1 MRITIDNIGKIKHAD
16 IDISSVTVIC
26 GTNGTGKSTIA
37 KSLFSSFNSLSN
49 ISSKVEKEYNNSLAS
64 LACNKVSPFDKSKEF
79 AEKVIVNK
87 LNNKKVCDLASE
99 YINNNEDYDS
109 FINGYLEIMDI
120 KSDKISEKLINRV
133 FSSEFN
139 NQINNIYSDDNG
151 IIKLH
156 VKDNTY
162 EFVINNNSVEI
173 KNLAELSSEA
183 IYIDDFK
190 CIENVQNEDYN
201 YKYVNNEK
209 MQLFKKILLEN
220 RAGLDHESHLCIKL
234 ENLTENSVISEIIN
248 NKRFEKIFDKIFENC
263 PGKIIINKDS
273 KYAYHLDGTDKS
285 LDMKNVAEGMK
296 NFLLMKLLIENSTL
310 LENGMLILDEPEM
323 HLHPEWQLLFA
334 ELIVL
339 VNKYLNTHILINTHS
354 PYFLNAVE
362 VYTSKYSIVEPKY
375 YLAKIDGNIYD
386 VTDNVEEA
394 YAELARPFQM
404 LEDER
409 YEE

>member
-26 GTNGTGKSTIA
+26 GTNATGKSTIA

-87 LNNKKVCDLASE
+87 SNNKKVYDLASE
-99 YINNNEDYDS
+99 YINNNEDYNS

-156 VKDNTY
+156 VKDNTS
-162 EFVINNNSVEI
+162 EFVVNNNSVEI

-190 CIENVQNEDYN
+190 CIENVQNEHYT

-220 RAGLDHESHLCIKL
+220 RAGLDHESHLCSKL
-234 ENLTENSVISEIIN
+234 ENLTENSVINEIIN
-248 NKRFEKIFDKIFENC
+248 NNRFKKIFDKIFENC
-263 PGKIIINKDS
+263 PGKIIINKDL

-310 LENGMLILDEPEM
+310 LENGVLILDEPEM

-362 VYTSKYSIVEPKY
+362 VYTNKYSIVEPKY
-375 YLAKIDGNIYD
+375 YLAKIDGNVYD

>member
-87 LNNKKVCDLASE
+87 SNNKKVYDLASE
-99 YINNNEDYDS
+99 YINNNEDYNS

-156 VKDNTY
+156 VKDNTS
-162 EFVINNNSVEI
+162 EFVVNNNSVEI

-190 CIENVQNEDYN
+190 CIENVQNEHYT

-220 RAGLDHESHLCIKL
+220 RAGLDHESHLCSKL
-234 ENLTENSVISEIIN
+234 ENLTENSVINEIIN
-248 NKRFEKIFDKIFENC
+248 NNRFKKIFDKIFENC
-263 PGKIIINKDS
+263 PGKIIINKDL

-310 LENGMLILDEPEM
+310 LENGVLILDEPEM

-375 YLAKIDGNIYD
+375 YLAKIDGNVYD
-386 VTDNVEEA
+386 VTDNVEEV
-394 YAELARPFQM
+394 YAELARPFQI
-404 LEDER
+404 LEDEMC
-409 YEE
+409 EK

>member
-49 ISSKVEKEYNNSLAS
+49 TSSKVEKEYNNSLAS
-64 LACNKVSPFDKSKEF
+64 LACNKVSPFEKSKEF

-87 LNNKKVCDLASE
+87 SNNKKVYDLASE

-156 VKDNTY
+156 VKDNTS
-162 EFVINNNSVEI
+162 EFVVNNNSVEI

-190 CIENVQNEDYN
+190 CIENVQNEHYT

-220 RAGLDHESHLCIKL
+220 RAGLDHESHLCSKL
-234 ENLTENSVISEIIN
+234 ENLTENSVINEIIN
-248 NKRFEKIFDKIFENC
+248 NNRFKKIFDKIFENC

-310 LENGMLILDEPEM
+310 LENGVLILDEPEM

-362 VYTSKYSIVEPKY
+362 VYTNKYIVVEPKY
-375 YLAKIDGNIYD
+375 YLAKIDGNVYD

>member
-26 GTNGTGKSTIA
+26 GTNATGKSTIA

-87 LNNKKVCDLASE
+87 SNNKKVYDLASE
-99 YINNNEDYDS
+99 YINNNEDYNS

-156 VKDNTY
+156 VKDNTS
-162 EFVINNNSVEI
+162 EFVVNNNSVEI

-190 CIENVQNEDYN
+190 CIENVQNEHYT

-220 RAGLDHESHLCIKL
+220 RAGLDHESHLCSKL
-234 ENLTENSVISEIIN
+234 
-248 NKRFEKIFDKIFENC
+248 
-263 PGKIIINKDS
+263 
-273 KYAYHLDGTDKS
+273 
-285 LDMKNVAEGMK
+285 
-296 NFLLMKLLIENSTL
+296 
-310 LENGMLILDEPEM
+310 
-323 HLHPEWQLLFA
+323 
-334 ELIVL
+334 
-339 VNKYLNTHILINTHS
+339 
-354 PYFLNAVE
+354 
-362 VYTSKYSIVEPKY
+362 
-375 YLAKIDGNIYD
+375 
-386 VTDNVEEA
+386 
-394 YAELARPFQM
+394 
-404 LEDER
+404 
-409 YEE
+409 

>member
-16 IDISSVTVIC
+16 VDISSVTVIC

-49 ISSKVEKEYNNSLAS
+49 TSSKVEKEYNNSLAS
-64 LACNKVSPFDKSKEF
+64 LACNKVSPFEKSKEF
-79 AEKVIVNK
+79 AEKMIVNK
-87 LNNKKVCDLASE
+87 SNNKKVYDLASE

-156 VKDNTY
+156 VKDNTS
-162 EFVINNNSVEI
+162 EFVVNNNSVEI

-190 CIENVQNEDYN
+190 CIENVQNEHYT

-220 RAGLDHESHLCIKL
+220 RAGLDHESHLCSKL
-234 ENLTENSVISEIIN
+234 ENLTENSVINEIIN
-248 NKRFEKIFDKIFENC
+248 NNRFKKIFDKIFENC

-310 LENGMLILDEPEM
+310 LENGVLILDEPEM

-375 YLAKIDGNIYD
+375 YLAKIDGNVYD

>member
-64 LACNKVSPFDKSKEF
+64 LACNKVSPFEKSKEF

-87 LNNKKVCDLASE
+87 SNNKKVYDLASE
-99 YINNNEDYDS
+99 YINNNEDYNS

-156 VKDNTY
+156 VKDNTS
-162 EFVINNNSVEI
+162 EFVVNNNSVEI

-190 CIENVQNEDYN
+190 CIENVQNEHYT

-220 RAGLDHESHLCIKL
+220 RAGLDHESHLCSKL
-234 ENLTENSVISEIIN
+234 ENLTENSVINEIIN
-248 NKRFEKIFDKIFENC
+248 NNRFKKIFDKIFENC
-263 PGKIIINKDS
+263 PGKIIINKDL

-310 LENGMLILDEPEM
+310 LENGVLILDEPEM

-362 VYTSKYSIVEPKY
+362 VYTSKYSIVDPKY
-375 YLAKIDGNIYD
+375 YLAKIDGNVYD

>member
-87 LNNKKVCDLASE
+87 SNNKKVYDLASE
-99 YINNNEDYDS
+99 YINNNEDYNS

-156 VKDNTY
+156 VKDNTS
-162 EFVINNNSVEI
+162 EFVVNNNSVEI

-190 CIENVQNEDYN
+190 CIENVQNEHYT

-209 MQLFKKILLEN
+209 MLLFKKILLEN
-220 RAGLDHESHLCIKL
+220 RAGLDHESHLCSKL
-234 ENLTENSVISEIIN
+234 ENLTENSVINEIIN
-248 NKRFEKIFDKIFENC
+248 NNRFKKIFDKIFENC
-263 PGKIIINKDS
+263 PGKIIINKDL

-310 LENGMLILDEPEM
+310 LENGVLILDEPEM

-375 YLAKIDGNIYD
+375 YLSKIDGNVYD

-404 LEDER
+404 VEDER

>member
-79 AEKVIVNK
+79 AEKMIVNK

-375 YLAKIDGNIYD
+375 YLAKIDGNVYD

>member
-1 MRITIDNIGKIKHAD
+1 MRITIDNIGKIKYAD

-64 LACNKVSPFDKSKEF
+64 LACNKVSPFEKSKEF

-87 LNNKKVCDLASE
+87 SNNKKVYDLASE

-109 FINGYLEIMDI
+109 FISGYLEIMDI

-139 NQINNIYSDDNG
+139 NQINNIYSNDNG

-190 CIENVQNEDYN
+190 CIENVQNEHYT

-220 RAGLDHESHLCIKL
+220 RAGLDHESHLCSKL
-234 ENLTENSVISEIIN
+234 ENLTENSVINEIIN
-248 NKRFEKIFDKIFENC
+248 NNRFKKIFDKIFENC
-263 PGKIIINKDS
+263 PGKIIINKDL

-310 LENGMLILDEPEM
+310 LENGVLILDEPEM

-362 VYTSKYSIVEPKY
+362 VYTSKYMVVEPKY
-375 YLAKIDGNIYD
+375 YLAKIDGNVYD

-394 YAELARPFQM
+394 YAELARPFQI

>member
-87 LNNKKVCDLASE
+87 SNNKKVYDLASE
-99 YINNNEDYDS
+99 YINNNEDYNS

-156 VKDNTY
+156 VKDNTS
-162 EFVINNNSVEI
+162 EFVVNNNSVEV

-190 CIENVQNEDYN
+190 CIENVQNEHYT
-201 YKYVNNEK
+201 YKYVNNDK

-220 RAGLDHESHLCIKL
+220 RAGLDHESHLCSKL
-234 ENLTENSVISEIIN
+234 ENLTENSVINEIIN
-248 NKRFEKIFDKIFENC
+248 NNRFKKIFDKIFENC
-263 PGKIIINKDS
+263 PGKIIINKDL

-310 LENGMLILDEPEM
+310 LENGVLILDEPEM

-375 YLAKIDGNIYD
+375 YLAKIDGNVYD

>member
-49 ISSKVEKEYNNSLAS
+49 TSSKVEKEYNNSLAS
-64 LACNKVSPFDKSKEF
+64 LACNKVSPFEKSKEF

-87 LNNKKVCDLASE
+87 SNNKKVYDLASE

-156 VKDNTY
+156 VKDNTS
-162 EFVINNNSVEI
+162 EFVVNNNSVEI

-190 CIENVQNEDYN
+190 CIENVQNEHYT

-220 RAGLDHESHLCIKL
+220 RAGLDHESHLCSKL
-234 ENLTENSVISEIIN
+234 ENLTENSVINEIIN
-248 NKRFEKIFDKIFENC
+248 NNRFKKIFDKIFENC

-310 LENGMLILDEPEM
+310 LENGVLILDEPEM

-375 YLAKIDGNIYD
+375 YLAKIDGNVYD

>member
-64 LACNKVSPFDKSKEF
+64 LACNKVSPFEKSKEF

-87 LNNKKVCDLASE
+87 SNNKKVYDLASE
-99 YINNNEDYDS
+99 YINNNEDYNS

-156 VKDNTY
+156 VKDNTS
-162 EFVINNNSVEI
+162 EFVVNNNSVEI

-190 CIENVQNEDYN
+190 CIENVQNEHYT

-220 RAGLDHESHLCIKL
+220 RAGLDHESHLCSKL
-234 ENLTENSVISEIIN
+234 ENLTENSVINEIIN
-248 NKRFEKIFDKIFENC
+248 NNRFKKIFDKIFENC
-263 PGKIIINKDS
+263 PGKIIINKDL

-310 LENGMLILDEPEM
+310 LENGVLILDEPEM

-362 VYTSKYSIVEPKY
+362 VYTNKYMVVEPKY
-375 YLAKIDGNIYD
+375 YLSKIDGNVYD

>member
-64 LACNKVSPFDKSKEF
+64 LACNKVSPFEKSKEF

-87 LNNKKVCDLASE
+87 SNNKKVYDLASE

-156 VKDNTY
+156 VKDNTS
-162 EFVINNNSVEI
+162 EFVVNNNSVEI

-190 CIENVQNEDYN
+190 CIENVQNEHYT

-220 RAGLDHESHLCIKL
+220 RAGLDHESHLCSKL
-234 ENLTENSVISEIIN
+234 ENLTENSVINEIIN
-248 NKRFEKIFDKIFENC
+248 NNRFKKIFDKIFENC
-263 PGKIIINKDS
+263 PGKIIINKDL

-310 LENGMLILDEPEM
+310 LENGVLILDEPEM

-362 VYTSKYSIVEPKY
+362 VYTSKYSIVDPKY
-375 YLAKIDGNIYD
+375 YLAKIDGNVYD

>member
-64 LACNKVSPFDKSKEF
+64 LACNKVSPFEKSKEF

-87 LNNKKVCDLASE
+87 SNNKKVYDLASE

-156 VKDNTY
+156 VKDNTS
-162 EFVINNNSVEI
+162 EFVVNNNSVEI

-190 CIENVQNEDYN
+190 CIENVQNEHYT

-220 RAGLDHESHLCIKL
+220 RAGLDHESHLCSKL
-234 ENLTENSVISEIIN
+234 ENLTENSVINEIIN
-248 NKRFEKIFDKIFENC
+248 NNRFKKIFDKIFENC
-263 PGKIIINKDS
+263 PGKIIINKDL

-310 LENGMLILDEPEM
+310 LENGVLILDEPEM

-339 VNKYLNTHILINTHS
+339 VNKYLNTHIFINTHS

-362 VYTSKYSIVEPKY
+362 VYTSKYSIVDPKY
-375 YLAKIDGNIYD
+375 YLAKIDGNVYD

>member
-87 LNNKKVCDLASE
+87 SNNKKVYDLASE
-99 YINNNEDYDS
+99 YINNNEDYNS

-156 VKDNTY
+156 VKDNTS
-162 EFVINNNSVEI
+162 EFVVNNNSVEI

-190 CIENVQNEDYN
+190 CIENVQNEHYT

-220 RAGLDHESHLCIKL
+220 RAGLDHESHLCSKL
-234 ENLTENSVISEIIN
+234 ENLTENSVINEIIN
-248 NKRFEKIFDKIFENC
+248 NNRFKKIFDKIFENC
-263 PGKIIINKDS
+263 PGKIIINKDL

-310 LENGMLILDEPEM
+310 LENGVLILDEPEM

-362 VYTSKYSIVEPKY
+362 VYTNKYSIVEPKY
-375 YLAKIDGNIYD
+375 YLAKVDGNVYD

>member
-64 LACNKVSPFDKSKEF
+64 LACNKVSPFEKSKEF

-87 LNNKKVCDLASE
+87 SNNKKVYDLASE

-156 VKDNTY
+156 VKDNTS
-162 EFVINNNSVEI
+162 EFVVNNNSVEI

-190 CIENVQNEDYN
+190 CIENVQNEHYT

-220 RAGLDHESHLCIKL
+220 RAGLDHESHLCSKL
-234 ENLTENSVISEIIN
+234 ENLTENSVINEIIN
-248 NKRFEKIFDKIFENC
+248 NNRFKKIFDKIFENC
-263 PGKIIINKDS
+263 PGKIIINKDL
-273 KYAYHLDGTDKS
+273 KYGYHLDGTDKS

-310 LENGMLILDEPEM
+310 LENGVLILDEPEM

-362 VYTSKYSIVEPKY
+362 VYTSKYSIVDPKY
-375 YLAKIDGNIYD
+375 YLAKIDGNVYD

>member
-87 LNNKKVCDLASE
+87 SNNKKVYDLASE

-156 VKDNTY
+156 VKDNTS
-162 EFVINNNSVEI
+162 EFVVNNNSVEI

-190 CIENVQNEDYN
+190 CIENVQNEHYT

-220 RAGLDHESHLCIKL
+220 RAGLDHESHLCSKL
-234 ENLTENSVISEIIN
+234 ENLTENSVINEIIN
-248 NKRFEKIFDKIFENC
+248 NNRFKKIFDKIFENC
-263 PGKIIINKDS
+263 PGKIIINKDL

-310 LENGMLILDEPEM
+310 LENGVLILDEPEM

-362 VYTSKYSIVEPKY
+362 VYTNKYMVVEPKY
-375 YLAKIDGNIYD
+375 YLSKIDGNVYD

>member
-87 LNNKKVCDLASE
+87 SNNKKVYDLASE
-99 YINNNEDYDS
+99 YINNNEDYNS

-156 VKDNTY
+156 VKDNTS
-162 EFVINNNSVEI
+162 EFVVNNNSVEI

-190 CIENVQNEDYN
+190 CIENVQNEHYT

-220 RAGLDHESHLCIKL
+220 RAGLDHESHLCSKL
-234 ENLTENSVISEIIN
+234 ENLTENSVINEIIN
-248 NKRFEKIFDKIFENC
+248 NNRFKKIFDKIFENC
-263 PGKIIINKDS
+263 PGKIIINKDL

-310 LENGMLILDEPEM
+310 LENGVLILDEPEM

-362 VYTSKYSIVEPKY
+362 VYTNKYMVVEPKY
-375 YLAKIDGNIYD
+375 YLSKIDGNVYD

>member
-87 LNNKKVCDLASE
+87 SNNKKVYDLASE
-99 YINNNEDYDS
+99 YINNNEDYNS

-156 VKDNTY
+156 VKDNTS
-162 EFVINNNSVEI
+162 EFVVNNNSVEI

-190 CIENVQNEDYN
+190 CIENVQNEHYT

-209 MQLFKKILLEN
+209 MLLFKKILLEN
-220 RAGLDHESHLCIKL
+220 RAGLDHESHLCSKL
-234 ENLTENSVISEIIN
+234 ENLTENSVINEIIN
-248 NKRFEKIFDKIFENC
+248 NNRFKKIFDKIFENC
-263 PGKIIINKDS
+263 PGKIIINKDL

-310 LENGMLILDEPEM
+310 LENGVLILDEPEM

-375 YLAKIDGNIYD
+375 YLSKIDGNVYD

>member
-1 MRITIDNIGKIKHAD
+1 MPRFYFTIKTPCQRETRAWSVWVKNRWMLTKCQLFNQLLYKIFN
-16 IDISSVTVIC
+16 C
-26 GTNGTGKSTIA
+26 GDYKNR
-37 KSLFSSFNSLSN
+37 
-49 ISSKVEKEYNNSLAS
+49 E
-64 LACNKVSPFDKSKEF
+64 VSPFDKSKEF

-87 LNNKKVCDLASE
+87 SNNKKVYDLASE

-156 VKDNTY
+156 VKDNTS
-162 EFVINNNSVEI
+162 EFVVNNNSVEI

-190 CIENVQNEDYN
+190 CIENVQNEHYT

-220 RAGLDHESHLCIKL
+220 RAGLDHESHLCSKL
-234 ENLTENSVISEIIN
+234 ENLTENSVINEIIN
-248 NKRFEKIFDKIFENC
+248 NNRFKKIFDKIFENC
-263 PGKIIINKDS
+263 PGKIIINKDL

-310 LENGMLILDEPEM
+310 LENGVLILDEPEM

-362 VYTSKYSIVEPKY
+362 VYTSKYSIVDPKY
-375 YLAKIDGNIYD
+375 YLAKIDGNVYD

>member
-87 LNNKKVCDLASE
+87 SNNKKVYDLASE
-99 YINNNEDYDS
+99 YINNNEDYNS

-156 VKDNTY
+156 VKDNTS
-162 EFVINNNSVEI
+162 EFVVNNNSVEI

-190 CIENVQNEDYN
+190 CIENVQNEHYT

-209 MQLFKKILLEN
+209 MLLFKKILLEN
-220 RAGLDHESHLCIKL
+220 RAGLDHESHLCSKL
-234 ENLTENSVISEIIN
+234 ENLTENSVINEIIN
-248 NKRFEKIFDKIFENC
+248 NNRFKKIFDKIFENC
-263 PGKIIINKDS
+263 PGKIIINKDL

-310 LENGMLILDEPEM
+310 LENGVLILDEPEM

-362 VYTSKYSIVEPKY
+362 VYTNKYMVVEPKY
-375 YLAKIDGNIYD
+375 YLSKIDGNVYD

>member
-64 LACNKVSPFDKSKEF
+64 LACNKVSPFEKSKEF

-87 LNNKKVCDLASE
+87 SNNKKVYDLASE

-109 FINGYLEIMDI
+109 FISGYLEIMDI

-139 NQINNIYSDDNG
+139 NQINNIYSNDNG

-173 KNLAELSSEA
+173 KNLVELSSEA

-190 CIENVQNEDYN
+190 CIENVQNEHYT

-220 RAGLDHESHLCIKL
+220 RAGLDHESHLCSKL
-234 ENLTENSVISEIIN
+234 ENLTENSVINEIIN
-248 NKRFEKIFDKIFENC
+248 NNRFKKIFDKIFENC
-263 PGKIIINKDS
+263 PGKIIINKDL

-310 LENGMLILDEPEM
+310 LENGVLILDEPEM

-362 VYTSKYSIVEPKY
+362 VYTSKYSIVDPKY
-375 YLAKIDGNIYD
+375 YLAKIDGNVYD

>member
-87 LNNKKVCDLASE
+87 SNNKKVYDLASE
-99 YINNNEDYDS
+99 YINNNEDYNS

-156 VKDNTY
+156 VKDNTS
-162 EFVINNNSVEI
+162 EFVVNNNSVEV
-173 KNLAELSSEA
+173 KNLAELYSEA

-190 CIENVQNEDYN
+190 CIENVQNEHYT
-201 YKYVNNEK
+201 YKYVNNKK

-220 RAGLDHESHLCIKL
+220 RAGLDHESHLCSKL
-234 ENLTENSVISEIIN
+234 ENLTENSVINEIIN
-248 NKRFEKIFDKIFENC
+248 NNRFKKIFDKIFENC
-263 PGKIIINKDS
+263 PGKIIINKDL

-310 LENGMLILDEPEM
+310 LENGVLILDEPEM

-375 YLAKIDGNIYD
+375 YLAKIDGNVYD

>member
-1 MRITIDNIGKIKHAD
+1 MRITIDNIGKIKYAD
-16 IDISSVTVIC
+16 IYISSVTVIC

-64 LACNKVSPFDKSKEF
+64 LACNKVSPFEKSKEF

-87 LNNKKVCDLASE
+87 SNNKKVYDLASE

-156 VKDNTY
+156 VKDNTS
-162 EFVINNNSVEI
+162 EFVVNNNSVEI

-190 CIENVQNEDYN
+190 CIENVQNEHYT

-220 RAGLDHESHLCIKL
+220 RAGLDHESHLCSKL
-234 ENLTENSVISEIIN
+234 ENLTENSVINEIIN
-248 NKRFEKIFDKIFENC
+248 NNRFKKIFDKIFENC
-263 PGKIIINKDS
+263 PGKIIINKDL

-310 LENGMLILDEPEM
+310 LENGVLILDEPEM

-362 VYTSKYSIVEPKY
+362 VYTSKYSIVDPKY
-375 YLAKIDGNIYD
+375 YLAKIDGNVYD

>member
-87 LNNKKVCDLASE
+87 SNNKKVYDLASE
-99 YINNNEDYDS
+99 YINNNEDYNS

-156 VKDNTY
+156 VKDNTS
-162 EFVINNNSVEI
+162 EFVVNNNSVEV

-190 CIENVQNEDYN
+190 CIENVQNEHYT

-220 RAGLDHESHLCIKL
+220 RAGLDHESHLCSKL
-234 ENLTENSVISEIIN
+234 ENLTENSVINEIIN
-248 NKRFEKIFDKIFENC
+248 NNRFKKIFDKIFENC
-263 PGKIIINKDS
+263 PGKIIINKDL

-310 LENGMLILDEPEM
+310 LENGVLILDEPEM

-375 YLAKIDGNIYD
+375 YLAKIDGNVYD

>member
-1 MRITIDNIGKIKHAD
+1 MRITIDNIGKIKYAD

-49 ISSKVEKEYNNSLAS
+49 ISSKVEKEYNNSLVS
-64 LACNKVSPFDKSKEF
+64 LAFNKVSPFDKSKEF

-87 LNNKKVCDLASE
+87 SNNKKVYDLASE

-139 NQINNIYSDDNG
+139 NQINNIYNDDNG

-156 VKDNTY
+156 VKDNTS
-162 EFVINNNSVEI
+162 EFVVNNNSVEI

-190 CIENVQNEDYN
+190 CIENVQNEHYT

-220 RAGLDHESHLCIKL
+220 RAGLDHESHLCSKL
-234 ENLTENSVISEIIN
+234 ENLTENSVINEIIN
-248 NKRFEKIFDKIFENC
+248 NNRFKKIFDKIFENC
-263 PGKIIINKDS
+263 PGKIIINKDL

-310 LENGMLILDEPEM
+310 LENGVLILDEPEM

-362 VYTSKYSIVEPKY
+362 VYTNKYMVVEPKY
-375 YLAKIDGNIYD
+375 YLSKIDGNVYD

>member
-1 MRITIDNIGKIKHAD
+1 MRITIDNIGKIKYAD

-87 LNNKKVCDLASE
+87 SNNKKVYDLASE

-156 VKDNTY
+156 VKDNTS
-162 EFVINNNSVEI
+162 EFVVNNNSVEI

-190 CIENVQNEDYN
+190 CIENVQNEHYT

-220 RAGLDHESHLCIKL
+220 RAGLDHESHLCSKL
-234 ENLTENSVISEIIN
+234 ENLTENSVINEIIN
-248 NKRFEKIFDKIFENC
+248 NNRFKKIFDKIFENC
-263 PGKIIINKDS
+263 PGKIIINKDL

-310 LENGMLILDEPEM
+310 LENGVLILDEPEM

-362 VYTSKYSIVEPKY
+362 VYTSKYSIVDPKY
-375 YLAKIDGNIYD
+375 YLAKIDGNVYD

>member
-49 ISSKVEKEYNNSLAS
+49 TSSKVEKEYNNSLAS

-87 LNNKKVCDLASE
+87 SNNKKVYDLASE

-156 VKDNTY
+156 VKDNTS

-190 CIENVQNEDYN
+190 CIENVQNEHYT

-220 RAGLDHESHLCIKL
+220 RAGLDHESHLCSKL
-234 ENLTENSVISEIIN
+234 ENLTENSVINEIIN
-248 NKRFEKIFDKIFENC
+248 NNRFKKIFDKIFENS

-273 KYAYHLDGTDKS
+273 KYAYHLDGSDKS

-310 LENGMLILDEPEM
+310 LENSVLILDEPEM

-339 VNKYLNTHILINTHS
+339 INKYLNTHILINTHS

-362 VYTSKYSIVEPKY
+362 VYTNKYSIVEPKY
-375 YLAKIDGNIYD
+375 YLAKIDGNVYD

>member
-1 MRITIDNIGKIKHAD
+1 MRITIDNIGKIKYAD

-87 LNNKKVCDLASE
+87 SNNKKVYDLASE

-109 FINGYLEIMDI
+109 FISGYLEIMDI

-139 NQINNIYSDDNG
+139 NQINNIYSNDNG

-190 CIENVQNEDYN
+190 CIENVQNEHYT

-220 RAGLDHESHLCIKL
+220 RAGLDHESHLCSKL
-234 ENLTENSVISEIIN
+234 ENLTENSVINEIIN
-248 NKRFEKIFDKIFENC
+248 NNRFKKIFDKIFENC
-263 PGKIIINKDS
+263 PGKIIINKDL

-310 LENGMLILDEPEM
+310 LENGVLILDEPEM

-362 VYTSKYSIVEPKY
+362 VYTSKYSIVDPKY
-375 YLAKIDGNIYD
+375 YLAKIDGNVYD

>member
-1 MRITIDNIGKIKHAD
+1 MRITIDNIGKIKYAD

-64 LACNKVSPFDKSKEF
+64 LACNKVSPFEKSKEF

-87 LNNKKVCDLASE
+87 SNNKKVYDLASE
-99 YINNNEDYDS
+99 YINNNEDYNS

-156 VKDNTY
+156 VKDNTS
-162 EFVINNNSVEI
+162 EFVVNNNSVEI

-190 CIENVQNEDYN
+190 CIENVQNEHYT

-220 RAGLDHESHLCIKL
+220 RAGLDHESHLCSKL
-234 ENLTENSVISEIIN
+234 ENLTENSVINEIIN
-248 NKRFEKIFDKIFENC
+248 NNRFKKIFDKIFENC
-263 PGKIIINKDS
+263 PGKIIINKDL

-310 LENGMLILDEPEM
+310 LENGVLILDEPEM

-362 VYTSKYSIVEPKY
+362 VYTNKYMVVEPKY
-375 YLAKIDGNIYD
+375 YLSKIDGNVYD

>member
-64 LACNKVSPFDKSKEF
+64 LACNKVSPFEKSKEF

-87 LNNKKVCDLASE
+87 SNNKKVYDLASE

-109 FINGYLEIMDI
+109 FISGYLEIMDI

-139 NQINNIYSDDNG
+139 NQINNIYSNDNG

-190 CIENVQNEDYN
+190 CIENVQNEHYT

-220 RAGLDHESHLCIKL
+220 RAGLDHESHLCSKL
-234 ENLTENSVISEIIN
+234 ENLTENSVINEIIN
-248 NKRFEKIFDKIFENC
+248 NNRFKKIFDKIFENC
-263 PGKIIINKDS
+263 PGKIIINKDL

-310 LENGMLILDEPEM
+310 LENGVLILDEPEM

-362 VYTSKYSIVEPKY
+362 VYTSKYSIVDPKY
-375 YLAKIDGNIYD
+375 YLAKIDGNVYD